1 MVWDKDCPLGISN
14 YPNINVSPTPYPP
27 PQEQYKKERKL
38 VFYTADPAGKGT
50 YLKQGTKL
58 EVAHSYPASGPAL
71 DPLHT
76 FTFLIITDRY
86 YCHPISRMTEVETPE
101 RSDGRPQVP

>member
-1 MVWDKDCPLGISN
+1 MVWDKDCQIGISN
-14 YPNINVSPTPYPP
+14 YPNINVSPTPYPT

-58 EVAHSYPASGPAL
+58 EVAHSYPASGPQATVYREQTGAPNHL
-71 DPLHT
+71 RKSSILLELPKSHDGHL
-76 FTFLIITDRY
+76 
-86 YCHPISRMTEVETPE
+86 PE
-101 RSDGRPQVP
+101 ILE